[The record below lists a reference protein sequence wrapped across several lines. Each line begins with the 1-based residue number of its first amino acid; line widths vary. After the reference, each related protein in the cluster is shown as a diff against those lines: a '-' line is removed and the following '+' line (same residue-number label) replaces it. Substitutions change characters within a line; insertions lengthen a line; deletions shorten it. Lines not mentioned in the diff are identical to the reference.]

1 MRKFNFLLILAV
13 ISFLTIGIYTIFIQ
27 SIDESDFTVETV
39 KGDPK
44 QPAVRSVQAELYD
57 EGLKKVDYNV
67 ALDGRVE
74 KTKDNWISGMFEGP
88 YNENGAPAD
97 FRRFIRSDYVLT
109 FEQQGTTYAMGTKDN
124 NKWELQYWEKGKQR
138 VVKKIF
144 PAPPEA
150 RKLGET
156 QLSPDKR
163 FGNSLYVLAQD
174 IQNDSETLLYKIDLK
189 NDTIQKI
196 NLPVTS
202 KGEIIILGIHN
213 ETIVYYTTEIVEG
226 ADDEKETLYLSDGKK
241 SQRLTGLKSFGNEET
256 KLSTDGTKLIM
267 LEREPKK
274 LNWTIYDLASKKS
287 IKHKISIPS
296 VTDESGSGE
305 YTELK
310 DDLIYTANRTG
321 DGVFNVLVID
331 ALSERVIYEGNIKD
345 KLKRT
350 ETTLNSLVYN

>member
-1 MRKFNFLLILAV
+1 MRKFKFLLILAV
-13 ISFLTIGIYTIFIQ
+13 VSFLTIGIYTLFIR

-44 QPAVRSVQAELYD
+44 QLAVRSVQAELYD
-57 EGLKKVDYNV
+57 EGLKKIDYNV
-67 ALDGRVE
+67 GLDGRVE

-109 FEQQGTTYAMGTKDN
+109 FDQQGTTYAMGTKDN
-124 NKWELQYWEKGKQR
+124 NKWELQYWKKGEQR

-144 PAPPEA
+144 PAPAEA

-156 QLSPDKR
+156 QLNPDR
-163 FGNSLYVLAQD
+163 RIGNNLYVLAQD

-196 NLPVTS
+196 TLPVTT
-202 KGEIIILGIHN
+202 KGEISLLGIHN
-213 ETIVYYTTEIVEG
+213 ETIVYYTTEIVEDSG
-226 ADDEKETLYLSDGKK
+226 DEKQTLYLSDGKK
-241 SQRLTGLKSFGNEET
+241 SQRLKGFKSFGNGET
-256 KLSTDGTKLIM
+256 ELSTDGTKLIM
-267 LEREPKK
+267 LEREPQK
-274 LNWTIYDLASKKS
+274 LNWTVYDLASKKS
-287 IKHKISIPS
+287 TKHKISIPLIK
-296 VTDESGSGE
+296 DESGLGE

-321 DGVFNVLVID
+321 KGVFNVLVIN
-331 ALSERVIYEGNIKD
+331 ALSERVMYEGNIKD

-350 ETTLNSLVYN
+350 EPTLNSLVFN